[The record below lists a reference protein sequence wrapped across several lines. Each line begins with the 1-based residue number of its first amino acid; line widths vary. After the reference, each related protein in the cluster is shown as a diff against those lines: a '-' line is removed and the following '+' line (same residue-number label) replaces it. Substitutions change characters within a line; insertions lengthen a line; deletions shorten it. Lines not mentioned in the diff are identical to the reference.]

1 MAHSIDLASH
11 HLVGLGRA
19 TLASLRAALLRD
31 AGPAAAAY
39 LQEAG
44 YAGGE
49 QIYAAFR
56 SWLTDQGAG
65 EPEELPVSEF
75 ERRATEF
82 LRLLGWGSLAIGTLS
97 DAVATLDSSDWGEA
111 DPTSGLEHP
120 GCYVST
126 GLLADFFGRV
136 ADFPLAVLEVECRSM
151 GHDRCRFLLGNA
163 EVMEYLFE
171 EMGRGVGYEEAAA
184 EVE

>member
-1 MAHSIDLASH
+1 MAHSIDLATH
-11 HLVGLGRA
+11 QLLGLGRG
-19 TLASLRAALLRD
+19 TLATLRAALLRD

-49 QIYAAFR
+49 QLYAAFR
-56 SWLTDQGAG
+56 AWLGAEGAG
-65 EPEELPVSEF
+65 EPEDLPVQEF
-75 ERRATEF
+75 EQRATEF
-82 LRLLGWGSLAIGTLS
+82 LRVLGWGSLTIGTLS

-111 DPTSGLEHP
+111 DPASGLDHT

-163 EVMEYLFE
+163 EVMEFLFE
-171 EMGRGVGYEEAAA
+171 QMGQGVAYEAAAA

>member
-1 MAHSIDLASH
+1 MAHSIDLSTH
-11 HLVGLGRA
+11 QLLGLGRG
-19 TLASLRAALLRD
+19 TLAALRAALLRD
-31 AGPAAAAY
+31 AGAAAASY

-44 YAGGE
+44 YAGGD
-49 QIYAAFR
+49 QVYTAFR
-56 SWLTDQGAG
+56 AWLGAQAGG
-65 EPEELPVSEF
+65 EPEELPVQEF

-82 LRLLGWGSLAIGTLS
+82 LRELGWGSISIGSLN
-97 DAVATLDSSDWGEA
+97 DAVATLDSADWGEA
-111 DPTSGLEHP
+111 DPESGLDHP

-126 GLLADFFGRV
+126 GMLADFFGRV

-163 EVMEYLFE
+163 DVMEFLYE
-171 EMGRGVGYEEAAA
+171 EMGRGVDYAEAVG